1 MHLSESVVRMRKFQG
16 TCRGVNRTG
25 DCYSE
30 QITRTNSSLTSR
42 ERILNGQIMPRGS
55 AFWLSKPERLRRE
68 QRQILLQ
75 FSRRKENFW
84 RWGRMSA
91 NISSALSDSGVLPAT
106 FPVLCRHLAS
116 PILSSDIWLPAIFL
130 LSRWEAPY
138 VWGLHTTRLLFS
150 ICSWIFFSRFMLS
163 SFNLSCSAWRM
174 QTRLPFCHLRTSERC
189 LGP

>member
-1 MHLSESVVRMRKFQG
+1 MHLSESVVRMRKFRG

-55 AFWLSKPERLRRE
+55 VFWLSKPERLRRE

-91 NISSALSDSGVLPAT
+91 NISPVLSDSGVLPAT

-130 LSRWEAPY
+130 LSRWKAPY

-150 ICSWIFFSRFMLS
+150 ICS
-163 SFNLSCSAWRM
+163 
-174 QTRLPFCHLRTSERC
+174 
-189 LGP
+189 